1 MEELLVKEM
10 DTRYSSTACLH
21 DCCLRTVLCMTFDQ
35 SSDSLI
41 LLIKTNSEALAHRP
55 FPCAQDQQHVR

>member
-10 DTRYSSTACLH
+10 DTRYSSTACVH
-21 DCCLRTVLCMTFDQ
+21 DCCLRTVLCITSDQ

-41 LLIKTNSEALAHRP
+41 LLIKTNG
-55 FPCAQDQQHVR
+55 AQTVSVHAGSVACQMRSC